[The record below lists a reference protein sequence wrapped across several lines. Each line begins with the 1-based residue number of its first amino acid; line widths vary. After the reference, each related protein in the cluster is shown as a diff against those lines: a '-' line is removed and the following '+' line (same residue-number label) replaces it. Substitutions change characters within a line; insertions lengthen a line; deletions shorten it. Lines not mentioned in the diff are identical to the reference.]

1 MKKQLNLILPIA
13 IVVLAALALAGWRT
27 WGSHELAAK
36 WPELDGGVYAE
47 AVTKDGLSYLVPSDE
62 IYASGLSEEDRP
74 ALTDPKMID
83 IATADTK
90 LADELEG
97 IAVDVGNQHRFYPFQ
112 ILNWHEIV
120 HDEVADRNLLVTY
133 SPLTGSA
140 VVYDTTAL
148 NSEGEPYHMQDAGQ
162 VYNNGLLMADTHGT
176 LWNQT
181 SGQAIVGETV
191 GQYLTIYPS
200 SVMSWAVWKELH
212 PDGLAMST
220 DTGFKR
226 DYGRHPYAK
235 YETSKG
241 IYFPLNHVM
250 SKLPPKDLVYSLG
263 PTNDEARQT
272 LAFLGRYMPAQS
284 DANEELGQMKVV
296 AFYDEDRDTVRVF
309 NRQLDN
315 QTEVQTLTFEQKGN
329 VITDKETN
337 SRWSADGVAIS
348 GPSKGERLYE
358 LPVTRHYAF
367 AYFAMFPNSA
377 ISGEELLPTEEA
389 KPEGVDLEIK

>member
-27 WGSHELAAK
+27 WGSYESLVG
-36 WPELDGGVYAE
+36 WPALDGGVYAE
-47 AVTKDGLSYLVPSDE
+47 AVSKDGLSYLVPPDE
-62 IYASGLSEEDRP
+62 IYASGLSEDDRP
-74 ALTDPKMID
+74 ALTDPKMVD

-97 IAVDVGNQHRFYPFQ
+97 IAVDVGSQHRFYPFQ

-120 HDEVADRNLLVTY
+120 HDEVADKNLLVTY

-140 VVYDTTAL
+140 VVYDATVS
-148 NSEGEPYHMQDAGQ
+148 NSKGELYHMQDAGK

-181 SGQAIVGETV
+181 TGQAIVGETV
-191 GQYLTIYPS
+191 GQYLDIYPS
-200 SVMSWAVWKELH
+200 AVMSWAVWKELH

-220 DTGFKR
+220 DTGFNR
-226 DYGRHPYAK
+226 DYGRHPYAS

-241 IYFPLNHVM
+241 IFFPLNHVM
-250 SKLPPKDLVYSLG
+250 SKVPPKDLVYSLG
-263 PTNDEARQT
+263 PADDEARAT

-284 DANEELGQMKVV
+284 DANEEFGQMKVV

-309 NRQLDN
+309 VRDLDT
-315 QTEVQTLTFEQKGN
+315 QVLTFEQKGN

-337 SRWSADGVAIS
+337 SRWSADGLALT
-348 GPSKGERLYE
+348 GKFKGTKLYE

-377 ISGEELLPTEEA
+377 ISGEELLPTDEA
-389 KPEGVDLEIK
+389 KPEGIDLEIN